1 MRFIFSMGI
10 RETRSAWKRL
20 LFFFACIAIG
30 VGAIVAMRS
39 LIQSVRLVLAGEAR
53 TLLAADVMIS
63 TDRPWAEQIEATIS
77 RRLAAFG
84 VRERTDSVEMATMVR
99 PANQGL
105 QVAKMVELRAVEPA
119 FPLYGQIVLQDSRKY
134 DSGLLRD
141 QGALVGP
148 ELLPQLGVS
157 IGDQIVI
164 GRETFTIKGVIA
176 REAGRRLGAFSF
188 GPRVLIDR
196 ATLEQT
202 GLLTFGSRARR
213 QMLIK
218 VDEALMPSL
227 VTLLRDD
234 VRGQFI
240 TVRSY
245 RQTEDRIGDNL
256 ERAENYL
263 SLVGLVIVVLGG
275 ISVSSVMRVF
285 VQQKIK
291 TIAVA
296 KCVGATT
303 RQILSVYLLQAL
315 TLGLAGSLLG
325 VGLASLALRAVPPEI
340 AQYQGVPVAVG
351 LTASAV
357 IQGMGIGVLVA
368 LLFALVPLLEVR
380 HVRPSLLLRQDIR
393 RVGIDW
399 VRLTVIGLVGAA
411 LVALAAWQAA
421 SLKIGLGVSAG
432 FVGVGVVLHLVSDV
446 LTRLT
451 APLAHAPW
459 FPLRQAVLHLSRPG
473 NQTRV
478 ILLAVGLGSFF
489 IIGVRSLQVNLLDE
503 FTTQMVDNTPDMFLL
518 DIQRD
523 QTEELSRF
531 LASRIPELGGRGP
544 TLIPVLRARVTAL
557 RGAELSFDNVEDVRG
572 RGSLRREYTITYRGS
587 LQPNER
593 LVAGRFF
600 DDPGRG
606 PSSREP
612 EVSIEQ
618 GIHERFNVNVG
629 DLLRFDVLGRVIQAR
644 VTSIREV
651 QWEDSRAGGFM
662 FVFSPG
668 IFEQAPHTYIS
679 PLRGLSNPT
688 ARAQLQHDLVV
699 KFPNVSVIDVRA
711 VLEAVR
717 SVMDMVTL
725 AVTIVCALV
734 LASGVLILIGAVAM
748 TKFQRVYEAAVFKT
762 LGASGRDIAT
772 MLVIE
777 YGLLGALA
785 GTVGSI
791 CAIGLTWSLSRWAL
805 GIPWRPSPQEN
816 AVGMVMTTLL
826 VATVGVAASLEVLR
840 RKPLAT
846 LRAES

>member
-1 MRFIFSMGI
+1 MRFIVSMGI
-10 RETRSAWKRL
+10 RETRAAWKRL
-20 LFFFACIAIG
+20 LFFFVCIAIG
-30 VGAIVAMRS
+30 VGAIVAIRS
-39 LIQSVRLVLAGEAR
+39 LIQSVRQVLAGEAR

-63 TDRPWAEQIEATIS
+63 TDRPWAEGIEATIAT
-77 RRLAAFG
+77 RLTAFG
-84 VRERTDSVEMATMVR
+84 VRERTDSVEMATMAR
-99 PANQGL
+99 PANEGL
-105 QVAKMVELRAVEPA
+105 QVARMVELRAVEPA
-119 FPLYGQIVLQDSRKY
+119 FPLYGQMVLQDGRKY
-134 DSGLLRD
+134 DAGLLRD
-141 QGALVGP
+141 QGAFVGP

-157 IGDQIVI
+157 VGDQIVI
-164 GRETFTIKGVIA
+164 GRETFTIRGVIA
-176 REAGRRLGAFSF
+176 REAGRRPGAFSL

-196 ATLEQT
+196 AMLEPT

-213 QMLIK
+213 QILIK
-218 VDEALMPSL
+218 VDEAVMPSL
-227 VTLLRDD
+227 VSQLHND

-240 TVRSY
+240 NVRSY
-245 RQTEDRIGDNL
+245 RQAEDRIGDNF

-291 TIAVA
+291 TIAVT
-296 KCVGATT
+296 KCIGATT

-325 VGLASLALRAVPPEI
+325 VGLASLALRAVPPEV
-340 AQYQGVPVAVG
+340 AQYQGAPVPLGV
-351 LTASAV
+351 TASAV
-357 IQGMGIGVLVA
+357 IQGVGIGVLVA
-368 LLFALVPLLEVR
+368 LLFSLVPLLEVR
-380 HVRPSLLLRQDIR
+380 HIRPSLLLRR
-393 RVGIDW
+393 EVRHVGFDW
-399 VRLTVIGLVGAA
+399 ARFAVIGLVGAA

-421 SLKIGLGVSAG
+421 SLKVGLGVSAG
-432 FVGVGVVLHLVSDV
+432 FVGVGVVLHLVGYA

-503 FTTQMVDNTPDMFLL
+503 FTMQLGENAPDMFLI

-523 QTEELSRF
+523 QTDELSQF
-531 LASRIPELGGRGP
+531 LAARIPELGGHGP
-544 TLIPVLRARVTAL
+544 TLIPVLRARVTAM
-557 RGAELSFDNVEDVRG
+557 RGVERSFDNVEDVRG
-572 RGSLRREYTITYRGS
+572 RGSLGREYTITYRGY

-593 LVAGRFF
+593 VVAGRFF
-600 DDPGRG
+600 DNPGRG
-606 PSSREP
+606 PLSREP

-618 GIHERFNVNVG
+618 GIHERFKVNVG
-629 DLLRFDVLGRVIQAR
+629 DLLRFDVLGRVIEAR
-644 VTSIREV
+644 VTSIRDV

-668 IFEQAPHTYIS
+668 VFEQAPHTYIS
-679 PLRGLSNPT
+679 PLRGLRSPT

-711 VLEAVR
+711 VLETVR

-725 AVTIVCALV
+725 AITVVGALV

-762 LGASGRDIAT
+762 LGASARDIAT

-785 GTVGSI
+785 GAVGSI
-791 CAIGLTWSLSRWAL
+791 CAIALTWGVSRWAL
-805 GIPWRPSPQEN
+805 DIPWRLAPQEN
-816 AVGMVMTTLL
+816 AGGMVVTTLL
-826 VATVGVAASLEVLR
+826 VATVGVAASLDVLR

-846 LRAES
+846 LRAE

>member
-1 MRFIFSMGI
+1 MRFIFSMGV
-10 RETRSAWKRL
+10 RETRSAWRRL
-20 LFFFACIAIG
+20 LFFFVCIAIG

-39 LIQSVRLVLAGEAR
+39 LIQSVRQVLAGEAR

-63 TDRPWAEQIEATIS
+63 TDRPWPEGVEGIIEK
-77 RRLAAFG
+77 RLAEFG
-84 VRERTDSVEMATMVR
+84 VRERTNSMEMATMAR
-99 PANQGL
+99 PANEGL

-119 FPLYGQIVLQDSRKY
+119 FPLYGEITLKDGGQY
-134 DSGLLRD
+134 NPGLLANR
-141 QGALVGP
+141 GAVVGP
-148 ELLPQLGVS
+148 ELVPQLGVS
-157 IGDQIVI
+157 VGDRIVI
-164 GRETFTIKGVIA
+164 GRETFTITGVIV
-176 REAGRRLGAFSF
+176 REAGRRPGAFSL

-196 ATLEQT
+196 AALEQT

-213 QMLIK
+213 QILIK
-218 VDEALMPSL
+218 VDEAVMPDL
-227 VTLLRDD
+227 VVQLRNEL
-234 VRGQFI
+234 RARFI
-240 TVRSY
+240 NVRSY
-245 RQTEDRIGDNL
+245 RQTEDRIGDNFDK
-256 ERAENYL
+256 AEDYL

-303 RQILSVYLLQAL
+303 REILSVYILQAL

-325 VGLASLALRAVPPEI
+325 VGLAAFALRAVPRELL
-340 AQYQGVPVAVG
+340 QYQGIPVSLG
-351 LTASAV
+351 LTPSAV
-357 IQGMGIGVLVA
+357 IQGIGIGVLVA
-368 LLFALVPLLEVR
+368 LLFSLVPLLEIR
-380 HVRPSLLLRQDIR
+380 HVRPSLLLRNDAR
-393 RVGIDW
+393 RTGTDW
-399 VRLTVIGLVGAA
+399 LRLTVIGLVGAA
-411 LVALAAWQAA
+411 LVALTSWQAA
-421 SLKIGLGVSAG
+421 SLKIGIGVSAG
-432 FVGVGVVLHLVSDV
+432 FVGVGVVLHLVGYV

-451 APLAHAPW
+451 APLVRARW
-459 FPLRQAVLHLSRPG
+459 FPLRHAVLHLSRPG

-489 IIGVRSLQVNLLDE
+489 IIGVRSLQVNLLNE
-503 FTTQMVDNTPDMFLL
+503 FTMQLGENAPDMFLI

-523 QTEELSRF
+523 QAQELSDF
-531 LASRIPELGGRGP
+531 LTSRIHGLGGQGP
-544 TLIPVLRARVTAL
+544 TLIPVLRARVAAL
-557 RGAELSFDNVEDVRG
+557 RGGERSFDNTEDVRG
-572 RGSLRREYTITYRGS
+572 RGSLGREYTVTYRGH

-606 PSSREP
+606 PGGREP
-612 EVSIEQ
+612 EVSIEE

-629 DLLRFDVLGRVIQAR
+629 DLLRFDVLGRAIQAR
-644 VTSIREV
+644 VTSIRDV

-668 IFEQAPHTYIS
+668 VFEEAPHTYIS
-679 PLRGLSNPT
+679 PLRGVSDPT

-711 VLEAVR
+711 VLETVR

-725 AVTIVCALV
+725 AITIVGALV
-734 LASGVLILIGAVAM
+734 LASGVLILVGAVAM
-748 TKFQRVYEAAVFKT
+748 TKFQRIYEAAVFKT
-762 LGASGRDIAT
+762 LGASARDIAA

-785 GTVGSI
+785 GAVGSL
-791 CAIGLTWSLSRWAL
+791 CAIALTWGVSRWAL
-805 GIPWRPSPQEN
+805 DTPWRLAPQVN
-816 AVGMVMTTLL
+816 AGGMVATTVL
-826 VATVGVAASLEVLR
+826 VATVGVAASLDVLR

-846 LRAES
+846 LRAE

>member
-20 LFFFACIAIG
+20 LFFFVCIAIG

-39 LIQSVRLVLAGEAR
+39 LIQSVRQVLAGEAR

-63 TDRPWAEQIEATIS
+63 TDRPWAEAVESVIAK
-77 RRLAAFG
+77 RLAAFG
-84 VRERTDSVEMATMVR
+84 VRVRTDSVEMATMAR
-99 PANQGL
+99 PADEGL

-134 DSGLLRD
+134 EAGLI
-141 QGALVGP
+141 GGHGVLVGP

-157 IGDQIVI
+157 VGDPIII

-176 REAGRRLGAFSF
+176 REAGRRPGAFSL

-196 ATLEQT
+196 AMLAQT
-202 GLLTFGSRARR
+202 GLLAFGSRARR
-213 QMLIK
+213 QILVK
-218 VDEALMPSL
+218 VDEAVMPSL
-227 VTLLRDD
+227 VSQLRSDL
-234 VRGQFI
+234 RGQFVN
-240 TVRSY
+240 VRSF

-275 ISVSSVMRVF
+275 IAVSSVMRVF

-303 RQILSVYLLQAL
+303 RQILSVYVLQAV

-325 VGLASLALRAVPPEI
+325 VGLASVALRAVPPEV
-340 AQYQGVPVAVG
+340 ARYQGYPVALG

-357 IQGMGIGVLVA
+357 IQGIGIGVLVA

-380 HVRPSLLLRQDIR
+380 HVKPSLLLRQDAR
-393 RVGIDW
+393 RMGIDW
-399 VRLTVIGLVGAA
+399 VRVAVIGVVGTALVG
-411 LVALAAWQAA
+411 LAAWQAA
-421 SLKIGLGVSAG
+421 SLRIGLGVSAG
-432 FVGVGVVLHLVSDV
+432 FVGVGLVLHLVGWL

-451 APLAHAPW
+451 APLAGAPW

-489 IIGVRSLQVNLLDE
+489 IIGVRSLQANLLNE
-503 FTTQMVDNTPDMFLL
+503 FSLQLGDDAPDMFLL

-523 QTEELSRF
+523 QTTDMSGF
-531 LASRIPELGGRGP
+531 LASRIPELGGQGP
-544 TLIPVLRARVTAL
+544 TLIPVLRARVTAM
-557 RGAELSFDNVEDVRG
+557 RGAERNFDNVEDVRG
-572 RGSLRREYTITYRGS
+572 RGSLGREYTITYRGY

-593 LVAGRFF
+593 VVAGRFF
-600 DDPGRG
+600 NDPGRG
-606 PSSREP
+606 PGGREP
-612 EVSIEQ
+612 EVSIED
-618 GIHERFNVNVG
+618 GIRERFNVNVG
-629 DLLRFDVLGRVIQAR
+629 DLLRFDVLGRVIEAR

-651 QWEDSRAGGFM
+651 QWEDSRTGGFM

-668 IFEQAPHTYIS
+668 VFEQAPHTYIS
-679 PLRGLSNPT
+679 PLRGLSDPT
-688 ARAQLQHDLVV
+688 ARARLQHDLVV

-711 VLEAVR
+711 VLETVR

-725 AVTIVCALV
+725 AITIVGALV
-734 LASGVLILIGAVAM
+734 LASGVLILVGAVAM

-762 LGASGRDIAT
+762 LGASARDIAT

-785 GTVGSI
+785 GAVGSI
-791 CAIGLTWSLSRWAL
+791 CAIALTWGVSRWAL
-805 GIPWRPSPQEN
+805 DIPWRLAPHEN
-816 AVGMVMTTLL
+816 AGGMVATTLL
-826 VATVGVAASLEVLR
+826 VATVGVAASLDVLR

-846 LRAES
+846 LRAE